1 MSGLIG
7 FDKLSLD
14 DDEED
19 DEVAMEAM
27 LRESKFEEEE
37 MECQEKGD
45 KEGAKAARQKL
56 ASSKRLHRVDVIY
69 VSPSST
75 FKLATVAD
83 NRKIP
88 CRSCRAA

>member
-27 LRESKFEEEE
+27 LRESRYEEEE
-37 MECQEKGD
+37 MDCKEKGD

-56 ASSKRLHRVDVIY
+56 ASSTRLHRVDVIY
-69 VSPSST
+69 VSPHIPSALST
-75 FKLATVAD
+75 
-83 NRKIP
+83 
-88 CRSCRAA
+88 